1 MSNPQRN
8 GSTVTPR
15 QRVLTALRHRQPD
28 RLPVDF
34 LATPEIWRRL
44 QDQLGV
50 RSQPLRDED
59 FFDPAWESILQRFA
73 VDCRVIS
80 YDQFCRP
87 PQRALLPGARIDWWN
102 ALSRSTPNRMWRQEL
117 PDGTA
122 RDIWGHVVRI
132 VNNPTGAYEEYATW
146 PLAAAGSV
154 DDLKQYPWPDPDWW
168 DFTPLRG
175 LLAQYDAQQEYHL
188 RFRIG
193 SVFEIA
199 WQLRGMQEFLM
210 DMASQPEIPQYIMER
225 LTDIYVENTRR
236 VLKLAGDRLDMVYFY
251 DDVATQQNLMISAR
265 MWRRVIKPL
274 HQRIIDVAK
283 AYGKPVMYH
292 CDGALYPLIPE
303 LIEMG
308 VDLLNPVQADAAG
321 MDPQRLKDE
330 FGDRLSFHGGIDII
344 KTLPRGSVDDVKAE
358 VAERMRVLGRNG
370 GYILASSHHIQSD
383 TPLENVY
390 AMYDLAGRTQST
402 AEAENANG

>member
-1 MSNPQRN
+1 MSNPQRT

-15 QRVLTALRHRQPD
+15 QRVLTALRHEQPD

-44 QDQLGV
+44 QDRLGV
-50 RSQPLRDED
+50 QSRPLSDED

-87 PQRALLPGARIDWWN
+87 PAQALLPGARIDWWN

-122 RDIWGHVVRI
+122 RDIWGHVIRI
-132 VNNPTGAYEEYATW
+132 VNNPTGAYEEYAVW

-154 DDLKQYPWPDPDWW
+154 EDLKSHPWPEPDWW

-175 LLAQYDAQQEYHL
+175 LLAQYDAQEEYHL

-210 DMASQPEIPQYIMER
+210 DMVNQPEIPQYIMER
-225 LTDIYVENTRR
+225 LTEIYVENTRR
-236 VLKLAGDRLDMVYFY
+236 VLELAGDRLDMVYFY

-283 AYGKPVMYH
+283 TFGKPVMYH

-303 LIEMG
+303 LIDMG

-344 KTLPRGSVDDVKAE
+344 KTLPRGSVGDVKAE

-383 TPLENVY
+383 TPLDNVY
-390 AMYDLAGRTQST
+390 AMYNLTGRTQT
-402 AEAENANG
+402 AAETENTNG

>member
-1 MSNPQRN
+1 MTGYP
-8 GSTVTPR
+8 STPAAITPR
-15 QRVLTALRHRQPD
+15 GRVLTALRHAQPD
-28 RLPVDF
+28 RQPVDF

-44 QDQLGV
+44 QEHLAIPA
-50 RSQPLRDED
+50 QPLTAAD
-59 FFDPAWESILQRFA
+59 FYDPSWEAVLRHFQ

-87 PQRALLPGARIDWWN
+87 PEHVLRPGAHVDWWN

-117 PDGTA
+117 PDGTSL
-122 RDIWGHVVRI
+122 DIWGHVIRI
-132 VNNPTGAYEEYATW
+132 VHNPTGAYEEYAEW
-146 PLAAAGSV
+146 PLAGATSV
-154 DDLKQYPWPDPDWW
+154 EDLKQHAWPEPDWW
-168 DFTPLRG
+168 DFTAIG
-175 LLAQYDAQQEYHL
+175 EAIAQMDAQDEYHL

-193 SVFEIA
+193 SVFELS

-210 DMASQPEIPQYIMER
+210 DLVNQPEIPQYIMER
-225 LTDIYVENTRR
+225 LTEVYVENTRR

-265 MWRRVIKPL
+265 MWRRLIKPL

-283 AYGKPVMYH
+283 EFGVPVMYH

-303 LIEMG
+303 LIDMG
-308 VDLLNPVQADAAG
+308 VDVLNPVQADAAG

-344 KTLPRGSVDDVKAE
+344 KTLPRGTEVAVRAE
-358 VAERMRVLGRNG
+358 VAERIRVLGRDG
-370 GYILASSHHIQSD
+370 GYVLASSHHIQSD
-383 TPLENVY
+383 TPLANIF
-390 AMYDLAGRTQST
+390 AMYDLGMRKS
-402 AEAENANG
+402 

>member
-1 MSNPQRN
+1 
-8 GSTVTPR
+8 
-15 QRVLTALRHRQPD
+15 
-28 RLPVDF
+28 
-34 LATPEIWRRL
+34 
-44 QDQLGV
+44 
-50 RSQPLRDED
+50 
-59 FFDPAWESILQRFA
+59 
-73 VDCRVIS
+73 
-80 YDQFCRP
+80 
-87 PQRALLPGARIDWWN
+87 
-102 ALSRSTPNRMWRQEL
+102 
-117 PDGTA
+117 
-122 RDIWGHVVRI
+122 
-132 VNNPTGAYEEYATW
+132 
-146 PLAAAGSV
+146 
-154 DDLKQYPWPDPDWW
+154 
-168 DFTPLRG
+168 
-175 LLAQYDAQQEYHL
+175 
-188 RFRIG
+188 
-193 SVFEIA
+193 
-199 WQLRGMQEFLM
+199 MQEFLM
-210 DMASQPEIPQYIMER
+210 DMVNQPEIPQYIMER

-236 VLKLAGDRLDMVYFY
+236 VLELAGDRLDMVYFY

-292 CDGALYPLIPE
+292 CDGALYPLIPG

-308 VDLLNPVQADAAG
+308 VDLLSPVQADAAG

-383 TPLENVY
+383 TPLANVY

-402 AEAENANG
+402 AETENANG

>member
-1 MSNPQRN
+1 MSDLQVN
-8 GSTVTPR
+8 GNAISPR
-15 QRVLTALRHRQPD
+15 ARVLTALQHQQPD

-44 QDQLGV
+44 QEHFGV
-50 RSQPLRDED
+50 ASRPLTDAD
-59 FFDPAWESILQRFA
+59 FFDPAWETILQRFA
-73 VDCRVIS
+73 VDCRLIS

-87 PQRALLPGARIDWWN
+87 PESAMLPGATVDWWN
-102 ALSRSTPNRMWRQEL
+102 ALSRSTPNRMWRQDL
-117 PDGTA
+117 PDGTS
-122 RDIWGHVVRI
+122 RDIWGHVIRI
-132 VNNPTGAYEEYATW
+132 VNNPTGAYEEFAVW
-146 PLAAAGSV
+146 PLAAASSV
-154 DDLKQYPWPDPDWW
+154 EDLKHHPWPDPDWW
-168 DFTPLRG
+168 DFTPLRN
-175 LLAQYDAQQEYHL
+175 LLATYDAQNEYHL

-210 DMASQPEIPQYIMER
+210 DLVNQPEIPQYIMER
-225 LTDIYVENTRR
+225 LTELYVENTRR
-236 VLKLAGDRLDMVYFY
+236 VLELAGDRLDMVYFY

-283 AYGKPVMYH
+283 AHGVPVMYH
-292 CDGALYPLIPE
+292 CDGALYPLLPE
-303 LIEMG
+303 LIDMG
-308 VDLLNPVQADAAG
+308 VDVLNPVQADAAG

-344 KTLPRGSVDDVKAE
+344 KTLPKGRVADVKAE
-358 VAERMRVLGRNG
+358 VAERRRVLGKNG

-383 TPLENVY
+383 TPLENVF
-390 AMYDLAGRTQST
+390 AMYDMDGRSQSLV
-402 AEAENANG
+402 ADGIAK